1 MPPNWRAVMGPPR
14 PMTRPARPGPL
25 RPSDAGESS
34 KARRRALIRALA
46 VTLAVHGGLGL
57 AQGLSAWVTGS
68 VGIGASALHLLMG
81 SVAHVL
87 ALAGIWLG
95 TRPPDPTH
103 PYGYARYE
111 HVASMGIGMLLLTAV
126 GAIVITSVGHLVA
139 PTPLAAPGIGAA
151 VMTASA
157 AANAGLYRFLRRRAR
172 ALRSQVLTTE
182 AVHAWAD
189 GLAALAVMAG
199 IGISRAG
206 FPRLDPAMAL
216 GLALLVAWRSWT
228 VIQAATA
235 VLTDTAMVDLDAI
248 RRAAADVAGVLD
260 CHAVRCRGEAGRV
273 RVDLHIHVLPEL
285 TVARAHEIARAV
297 EERLRAEVEGV
308 SEVLVHVGAG
318 RGGPG
323 SVVSPGPPEPLGPPD
338 RPNA

>member
-1 MPPNWRAVMGPPR
+1 MPPNWRAVTDMR
-14 PMTRPARPGPL
+14 RLLTRPARPWTL
-25 RPSDAGESS
+25 RPSDAGGSS
-34 KARRRALIRALA
+34 KPRRRALIRALA

-103 PYGYARYE
+103 PYGYTRYE

-126 GAIVITSVGHLVA
+126 GLIVITSLGHLV
-139 PTPLAAPGIGAA
+139 TPRSLAAPGIGAA
-151 VMTASA
+151 VMAASA
-157 AANAGLYRFLRRRAR
+157 AANAGLCVFLRRRAQT
-172 ALRSQVLTTE
+172 LRSQVLATE

-189 GLAALAVMAG
+189 GLAAVAVIAG
-199 IGISRAG
+199 LGLSRAG
-206 FPRLDPAMAL
+206 FPRLDPAVALAL
-216 GLALLVAWRSWT
+216 GLLVAWRSWT
-228 VIQAATA
+228 IIQAATA
-235 VLTDTAMVDLDAI
+235 VLTDAAMVDLDAI
-248 RRAAADVAGVLD
+248 RRAAADVPGVLD

-273 RVDLHIHVLPEL
+273 RVDLHIHVPPEL

-297 EERLRAEVEGV
+297 EARLRTEVAGI
-308 SEVLVHVGAG
+308 SEVLVHVGAEA
-318 RGGPG
+318 GGHG
-323 SVVSPGPPEPLGPPD
+323 SVLSPGPHEVAPAGP
-338 RPNA
+338 A